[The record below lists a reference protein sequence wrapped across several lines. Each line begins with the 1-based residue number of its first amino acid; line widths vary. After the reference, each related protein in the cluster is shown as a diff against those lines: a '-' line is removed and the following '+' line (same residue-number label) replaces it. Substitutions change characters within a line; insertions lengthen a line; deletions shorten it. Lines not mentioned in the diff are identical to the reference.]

1 MIAVDLDVPE
11 GAARADVEAAAQR
24 WAQGVRYA
32 VTNVPGVRSGAAHA
46 LVIEAPAAIV
56 AEALRR

>member
-1 MIAVDLDVPE
+1 VAPD
-11 GAARADVEAAAQR
+11 ASRAEVEAAAQR

-32 VTNVPGVRSGAAHA
+32 MTAVPGVRSGAAHA
-46 LVIEAPAAIV
+46 LVIEAPAATV